1 MGTGAY
7 STSITWRPPYQPQL
21 LQTMW
26 GCFTAP
32 QFGHVERAGAAN
44 FQFEARR

>member
-21 LQTMW
+21 PQTMW
-26 GCFTAP
+26 GCLTAP
-32 QFGHVERAGAAN
+32 QLGQVERAGALRR
-44 FQFEARR
+44 QFDARR